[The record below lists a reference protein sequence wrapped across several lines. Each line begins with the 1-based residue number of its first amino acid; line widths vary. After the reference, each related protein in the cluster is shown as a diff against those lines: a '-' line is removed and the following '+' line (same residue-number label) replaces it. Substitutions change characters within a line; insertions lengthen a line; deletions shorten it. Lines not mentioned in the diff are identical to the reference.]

1 MKSSSSYSTATAT
14 ASCLSQMAGL
24 KQMGAV
30 RPYTRN
36 SKGGKAIRLFASQAA
51 RAGHQW
57 VNIGGNLAAATAASR
72 RVWQFLSAWSGRR
85 DGRPVAKKRRY

>member
-1 MKSSSSYSTATAT
+1 MSNAIATAT
-14 ASCLSQMAGL
+14 ANCREQMAGL

-51 RAGHQW
+51 RADGQW

-72 RVWQFLSAWSGRR
+72 RVWQFLSAWAGRR
-85 DGRPVAKKRRY
+85 DGRPVSKERRY